1 MNEIYIII
9 GVLLLIM
16 GIMDFIWTTLWVD
29 GGAGPLTK
37 RLSHT
42 IWKFLWKISRSNPKI
57 LSLSGPLILS
67 LTLLMWIV
75 LLWIGWTF
83 VFAGND
89 HSIINA
95 QDNSPATWVERIY
108 FTGYLIF
115 TLGNGDF
122 SPQGTVWQI
131 ATVCATGTGMLFI
144 TLGVTYLLSV
154 LGAVT
159 QKRAFAESVYGSGK
173 TSIEWIKNSGNGEHF
188 HNADFLLSKYSN
200 QLSTITA
207 QHKAYPILHY
217 YYAEDKK
224 EAVPIAVTIL
234 DETLTLFS
242 YGIRPEN
249 QPNRLLVTEARS
261 SIQSYLDTLY
271 SAKVKPSKEVPPFD
285 DIEKLHHEGFPTVP
299 KQEFLDSLVALE
311 DRRKKLLGIIQYNAL
326 KWPM

>member
-1 MNEIYIII
+1 MSEIYIII
-9 GVLLLIM
+9 GALLLLL

-29 GGAGPLTK
+29 GGAGPLTEH
-37 RLSHT
+37 LSHA
-42 IWKFLWKISRSNPKI
+42 LWKVLWKMSRNYPKI

-67 LTLLMWIV
+67 MTLLMWIV
-75 LLWIGWTF
+75 LLWTGWTF

-89 HSIINA
+89 QAIIHA
-95 QDNSPATWVERIY
+95 QDKSPATWPERIY

-159 QKRAFAESVYGSGK
+159 QKRAFAESVYGAGK
-173 TSIEWIKNSGNGEHF
+173 TSAELVKNSWNGHNF
-188 HNADFLLSKYSN
+188 HNVDFLLSKYSS
-200 QLSTITA
+200 QLSSITA
-207 QHKAYPILHY
+207 QHKAYPILHH

-224 EAVPIAVTIL
+224 EAVPLAVTIL
-234 DETLTLFS
+234 DEALTIFF
-242 YGIRPEN
+242 YGIQLES
-249 QPNRLLVTEARS
+249 QPNRLLVMEARS
-261 SIQSYLDTLY
+261 SIKSYLDTLY
-271 SAKVKPSKEVPPFD
+271 SAKIKPSNEVPPYSD
-285 DIEKLHHEGFPTVP
+285 LEELHNEGFPTVT
-299 KQEFLDSLVALE
+299 KQEFLDSLEELE

-326 KWPM
+326 QWPK